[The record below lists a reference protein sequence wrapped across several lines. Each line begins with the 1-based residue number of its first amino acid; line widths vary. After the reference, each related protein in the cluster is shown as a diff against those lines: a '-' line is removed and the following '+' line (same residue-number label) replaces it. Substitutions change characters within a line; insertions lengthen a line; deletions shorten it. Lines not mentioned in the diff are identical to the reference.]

1 MFCFLCFCVFFVFF
15 VCFFGECVFT
25 SLGQLSSLRQPLSR
39 APAWRWWWVG
49 WSIVLLVLLVLLVL
63 ESVDA
68 PGVYALALARL
79 GVVCEITGPDKVLVC
94 AVDAVGADG
103 DGECDGGVAGGSA
116 GESSGRGLGP
126 GPGLRD
132 FGGTAG
138 SGGEGGELGIEL
150 AGAGGGGDAGAGGD
164 DDAGTGGCGG

>member
-1 MFCFLCFCVFFVFF
+1 VFF

-25 SLGQLSSLRQPLSR
+25 SLGQLSWALELRQRRRRQRLV
-39 APAWRWWWVG
+39 A
-49 WSIVLLVLLVLLVL
+49 LLLLHQVL

-103 DGECDGGVAGGSA
+103 DGEGDGGVAGGSA
-116 GESSGRGLGP
+116 GESGGRGLA
-126 GPGLRD
+126 PGLRD

-138 SGGEGGELGIEL
+138 GTAGGELGIEL
-150 AGAGGGGDAGAGGD
+150 AGAGGGGDAGAGG
-164 DDAGTGGCGG
+164 CGG